1 MGRSR
6 RYSGK
11 KAVSSADRKRKTKA
25 LGYGKFGGRRG
36 RGRVTQRSVEQTM
49 ASYIRLLR

>member
-1 MGRSR
+1 MTR

-11 KAVSSADRKRKTKA
+11 KAVSSADRKRKA
-25 LGYGKFGGRRG
+25 RSLGFTKFGGRRG
-36 RGRVTQRSVEQTM
+36 RGRATQRSVEQAM